1 MKKSKLSIGLVTSFI
16 ATMALSA
23 CGSSVTKDKTN
34 LVDFKG
40 YGDQDLS
47 ISIDDIY
54 KEYMESSSG
63 IAKCYD
69 QVMEVLIRH
78 AFQKDKA
85 GNSYLSG
92 IKKNYNQIVSDA
104 KDDVKGAKETAKSNA
119 DTNGTNYKTEW
130 QAILSEKGVKDEE
143 ELLQYFIYQKEQEE
157 IKDWYFEKNKED
169 LRREYLGV
177 TSNASSQGAANKSE
191 KASSR
196 YPYHVRHILIKNED
210 GASDYTGSSISADA
224 AKLLSSTV
232 DLLARG
238 NSTFG
243 DVALKK
249 SEDGS
254 ASSYGDVGL
263 MTNAISE
270 DGNLGMVSE
279 FQLGLYAYDAIIKN
293 AAKNDASATNGI
305 AAGLGLTTDIDGDP
319 DTDDT
324 VSDYFTKR
332 SIVEIPYSVFVELGD
347 VAELE
352 NNYISGASVSSGKSA
367 LYPRNLLWNRY
378 LNNHS
383 IFVITNGK
391 RESFYDIE
399 HDTGKDE
406 LRDLTQP
413 SYAADQRYFGEAAD
427 TSYTAKYD
435 GTAVEINY
443 ANLTGVAEKTT
454 GFRKNVNFRND
465 GQAIDST
472 KERVLCDENNNVIIG
487 VRSKFGIHLMI
498 VEKSIY
504 DYDSAVKLEDYYT
517 TYLPSDKEHYPTVPA
532 GEHTYVDF
540 IYSDKQSEYKTRAD
554 AVKSAIK
561 SFDTTYEYRLYEELK
576 ENEGID
582 QANENNKALF
592 EAIKQYIELK
602 REKNQKGQ
610 EEGIEKVWKA
620 YIDLLETQDNYR
632 DVSLHRIV
640 PEGCKIAFSTDTSG
654 FDSDKKAEWKA
665 KFEEGGACYVK

>member
-324 VSDYFTKR
+324 VSKYFTTR
-332 SIVEIPYSVFVELGD
+332 GIVEIPYSVFVELGD

-352 NNYISGASVSSGKSA
+352 NNYILGSKVEDGKAA

-391 RESFYDIE
+391 REGNFTVGSAYTRE
-399 HDTGKDE
+399 N
-406 LRDLTQP
+406 LDLTKP

-454 GFRKNVNFRND
+454 GFRKNANFLND

-504 DYDSAVKLEDYYT
+504 DYDATVKLEDYYT
-517 TYLPSDKEHYPTVPA
+517 TYLPSDKDHYPTIPA

-610 EEGIEKVWKA
+610 EEGIEKVWKT

-632 DVSLHRIV
+632 DTLDRII
-640 PEGCKIAFSTDTSG
+640 PEGCKIAFSEDTSLWT
-654 FDSDKKAEWKA
+654 DA
-665 KFEEGGACYVK
+665 KLKEYKEGGHCYVK